1 MTKNCKKF
9 ISVGFRQFTSL
20 VIIAGQI
27 IIWCW
32 LHGDKV
38 LYVKIALRYVEF
50 KLFLHFLALPNF
62 CWTYLF
68 DYLAKSDFLKLL
80 LSSTKAKFFSK
91 KKEMVCWTCQLWLG
105 LKYNNGN
112 GPSVS
117 DAACFHCCYYCFGG
131 QRKPRPRTFGEPPS
145 AVLAHTLLWGWFKRT
160 GKRGDFNIYFRGS
173 AIRGGEIHPNFP
185 ISIGGKLSKFAKH
198 RWVPFW
204 LEIYFIQTALWYR

>member
-1 MTKNCKKF
+1 MFPIVVQC
-9 ISVGFRQFTSL
+9 
-20 VIIAGQI
+20 A
-27 IIWCW
+27 WAC
-32 LHGDKV
+32 
-38 LYVKIALRYVEF
+38 
-50 KLFLHFLALPNF
+50 LFLCFICLGSCISSYRRYSVQITF
-62 CWTYLF
+62 EIF
-68 DYLAKSDFLKLL
+68 DYLAKSDILKLL
-80 LSSTKAKFFSK
+80 LSSTKAKGFSK

-173 AIRGGEIHPNFP
+173 AIRGGWNSSQCSNIYWGKILP
-185 ISIGGKLSKFAKH
+185 ICK
-198 RWVPFW
+198 
-204 LEIYFIQTALWYR
+204 T